1 MVIFLPEGSFPSVLV
16 LDILQY
22 TVYAQCICTMAH
34 CLCLPSQFFTVR
46 YAGFETGTMSQ
57 HIVMSYHISM
67 SHHAHL
73 QHGIGHMLI
82 ALAPGDNCVGEEGE
96 AHTPKLSYNC
106 MERKYFR
113 KNFVK
118 FEL

>member
-1 MVIFLPEGSFPSVLV
+1 
-16 LDILQY
+16 
-22 TVYAQCICTMAH
+22 
-34 CLCLPSQFFTVR
+34 
-46 YAGFETGTMSQ
+46 
-57 HIVMSYHISM
+57 M

-73 QHGIGHMLI
+73 QHRIGHMLI
-82 ALAPGDNCVGEEGE
+82 ALAPADNCVGEEGGGCNCVGEEGE

>member
-1 MVIFLPEGSFPSVLV
+1 
-16 LDILQY
+16 
-22 TVYAQCICTMAH
+22 MAH

>member
-1 MVIFLPEGSFPSVLV
+1 M
-16 LDILQY
+16 
-22 TVYAQCICTMAH
+22 
-34 CLCLPSQFFTVR
+34 
-46 YAGFETGTMSQ
+46 
-57 HIVMSYHISM
+57 HISSM
-67 SHHAHL
+67 ELVTCSL
-73 QHGIGHMLI
+73 LS
-82 ALAPGDNCVGEEGE
+82 LAPGDNCVGEEGE

>member
-1 MVIFLPEGSFPSVLV
+1 MYMTHGTLPLPAL
-16 LDILQY
+16 
-22 TVYAQCICTMAH
+22 TVFHGEICRIRNRDNEPTH
-34 CLCLPSQFFTVR
+34 RHELPYVDEPPCTSP
-46 YAGFETGTMSQ
+46 AWNW
-57 HIVMSYHISM
+57 
-67 SHHAHL
+67 SHAL
-73 QHGIGHMLI
+73 LI